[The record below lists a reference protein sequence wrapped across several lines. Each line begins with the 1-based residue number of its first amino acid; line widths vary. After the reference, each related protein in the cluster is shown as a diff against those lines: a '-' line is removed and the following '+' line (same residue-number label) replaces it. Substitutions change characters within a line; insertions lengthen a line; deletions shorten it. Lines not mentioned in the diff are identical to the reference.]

1 MKSAA
6 IRADA
11 REMWCGVLPAGS
23 SGLCRR
29 CPGQRRRRAA
39 WSASRPCSAAPTPQC
54 PRRGRATPK
63 PSRSYGAPER
73 KAHSTADL
81 FLLPSAHLTP
91 PLLPSSRPCSST
103 RLPTLRLSRLHP
115 SQLSRPSHP
124 HYAPIPLPPHP
135 PAPPSRVLGTKP
147 HLPPRLRLCPWP
159 SCGPLREWPEKS

>member
-1 MKSAA
+1 MKGAA
-6 IRADA
+6 GGADVG
-11 REMWCGVLPAGS
+11 ELWCGVLPAGS

-29 CPGQRRRRAA
+29 CPGQRRRRAV

-63 PSRSYGAPER
+63 PSRSCGAPER

-81 FLLPSAHLTP
+81 FLLALRSPHPSSP
-91 PLLPSSRPCSST
+91 PFLPSLLLYSPSNSSPAAPPSLT
-103 RLPTLRLSRLHP
+103 ALPSI
-115 SQLSRPSHP
+115 SP

-147 HLPPRLRLCPWP
+147 LLPPRLRLCPSP
-159 SCGPLREWPEKS
+159 SCGPLREWPEKP